1 MDKLRTITGFNADD
15 LLNKSGLLSQHENI
29 KSLDEDLLYEKSN
42 ELKRNGLPD
51 IDLNTLEQSLMKLLR
66 TLSFLKKKN

>member
-15 LLNKSGLLSQHENI
+15 LLNKAGLLSQHENI

-51 IDLNTLEQSLMKLLR
+51 IDLKYAR
-66 TLSFLKKKN
+66 TVLDEAIENFEFLKKKN